1 MRYFRY
7 LPILLIIL
15 MLGYGVTAQE
25 PLGVT
30 VNCDNGRTIT
40 NGIPITVV
48 QMRTGFT
55 YTATAMGING
65 FDPVLA
71 VVDASG
77 NGLCTDDT
85 PEVASYTASLPTTGY
100 IAGSAT
106 NAQITFSNNSGQPF
120 ADVTIIVGGYEDQGG
135 EFIVLLE
142 GMALTQADNI
152 GDPFTIQITPGMVAS
167 GVPLTV
173 YQISVTNVFDPL
185 IATVDSEYNFVQL
198 DDGSYIACD
207 DAGNPNACFGQSS
220 DLSSSYITRSGNRQ
234 LPGGPL
240 DAMLTF
246 PLSPEFAGQYINFL
260 MRSSSMETF
269 GDYVVVFHAGIA
281 DKQPSSPPV
290 QPPSQPTPA
299 PLPGG
304 GTGGTTGGTGG
315 TGGTTGATGAV
326 GGSVEVVDG
335 WATLTCDDGRVFP
348 NVTTFIIRDAA
359 PGANFLVT
367 ALGVNGFDPYLAA
380 MDADGTIRCVDN
392 SAEAATYN
400 ANLPTTDVV
409 AGSPSNAQAV
419 MTNNLDQNS
428 SVIFFVAS
436 ANNQP
441 GEVVIFLEG
450 LELSPQDTNGDTVAY
465 QISPAMSG
473 VDFSVYQIALTNDFD
488 PFIAVVDSEGNFV
501 QDSNGLYFTC
511 DNAGDR
517 NTCWGNSADLS
528 NSYYIAR
535 DATARLAGGPL
546 DAMLILGT
554 PESLIGSVV
563 NLQMRSSNMATT
575 GGYVVVFHFGLNPQ
589 ATNTSA
595 PATGGDGGGGDGG
608 KGGF

>member
-1 MRYFRY
+1 MKYFRY
-7 LPILLIIL
+7 LPVLFIIF

-40 NGIPITVV
+40 NGVPITVV

-71 VVDASG
+71 VVDANG

-85 PEVASYTASLPTTGY
+85 PSIASYTASLPTTGN

-120 ADVTIIVGGYEDQGG
+120 ADVTIVVGGYEDQGG

-152 GDPFTIQITPGMVAS
+152 GDPFTIQITPGMAQS

-173 YQISVTNVFDPL
+173 YQISVTNAFDPL
-185 IATVDSEYNFVQL
+185 IATVDSEYNFIQL
-198 DDGSYIACD
+198 DDGSYVACD
-207 DAGNPNACFGQSS
+207 DAGNANACFGQSS
-220 DLSSSYITRSGNRQ
+220 NLSSSYITRTQNRQ

-240 DAMLTF
+240 DAMLSF
-246 PLSPEFAGQYINFL
+246 PLSPEFAGQHINFL

-281 DKQPSSPPV
+281 SQQPASPPV
-290 QPPSQPTPA
+290 QPTTPPVQQSTPA

-304 GTGGTTGGTGG
+304 G
-315 TGGTTGATGAV
+315 ATGEV
-326 GGSVEVVDG
+326 SGNVEVVDA

-348 NVTTFIIRDAA
+348 NVTTFIVRDTA
-359 PGANFLVT
+359 PGSNFLVT
-367 ALGVNGFDPYLAA
+367 ALGVNGFDPYLAT
-380 MDADGTIRCVDN
+380 MDADGTVHCVDN
-392 SAEAATYN
+392 SPDAATYN
-400 ANLPTTDVV
+400 ASLPSTGTVT
-409 AGSPSNAQAV
+409 GSPANAQAV
-419 MTNNLDQNS
+419 MSNNTDQTS
-428 SVIFFVAS
+428 SLIFFVAS

-450 LELSPQDTNGDTVAY
+450 LELTAQDTNGNTVAY
-465 QISPAMSG
+465 QISPSLSGSG
-473 VDFSVYQIALTNDFD
+473 VDFSVYQISLTNEFD
-488 PFIAVVDSEGNFV
+488 PLIAVVDSEGNFV
-501 QDSNGLYFTC
+501 QDSSGNYFAC
-511 DNAGDR
+511 DNAGDSSM
-517 NTCWGNSADLS
+517 CWGNNADLS
-528 NSYYIAR
+528 TSYIAR
-535 DATARLAGGPL
+535 DANAQLAGGPL
-546 DAMLILGT
+546 DAMLTLGA
-554 PESLIGSVV
+554 PESLIGTVV
-563 NLQMRSSNMATT
+563 NLQMRSSSMATT

-589 ATNTSA
+589 AAGTGA
-595 PATGGDGGGGDGG
+595 PATGGDGGGGSDG